1 MRLNI
6 VKLKKAT
13 ENYKKLGLDTACL
26 GIIID
31 EQEFEYSTLFFNGCN
46 QGDYLVL
53 SVNKHEIEITN
64 DEIPENLYLEIREY
78 VKKNANA
85 VMHKT
90 PFNIM
95 PFSECDQVVL
105 IVEKEKYANLGLKKG
120 DIGVIATNKASKNQI
135 LVDFGNVTKTF
146 DGIVS
151 VDFNDVKKLENL

>member
-6 VKLKKAT
+6 VKLKKVT
-13 ENYKKLGLDTACL
+13 EKYKKLGLDTACL

-31 EQEFEYSTLFFNGCN
+31 EQEFEYSTLFFNSCN
-46 QGDYLVL
+46 QGDYMVL
-53 SVNKHEIEITN
+53 SVNKYEIEITN
-64 DEIPENLYLEIREY
+64 DLIPEDLYLEICEY
-78 VKKNANA
+78 AKKNVNA

-90 PFNIM
+90 SFNIM

-120 DIGVIATNKASKNQI
+120 DMGVVATNKATQNQI
-135 LVDFGNVTKTF
+135 LVDFGNVTETF

-151 VDFNDVKKLENL
+151 VDFNDLKKLENL